1 MRKKFSFRTA
11 HAESV
16 NSTIVNFD
24 AGVVIS
30 YDDKSIRIWNPVSG
44 TEIYQTDLNNDEDAV
59 IPGLGLAYSMEDSMH
74 LDS

>member
-11 HAESV
+11 HTESV

-30 YDDKSIRIWNPVSG
+30 FDDTSIRIWNPVSG
-44 TEIYQTDLNNDEDAV
+44 TEVYQSEIQNEDSV
-59 IPGLGLAYSMEDSMH
+59 IPGLGSTYNLESVMQ